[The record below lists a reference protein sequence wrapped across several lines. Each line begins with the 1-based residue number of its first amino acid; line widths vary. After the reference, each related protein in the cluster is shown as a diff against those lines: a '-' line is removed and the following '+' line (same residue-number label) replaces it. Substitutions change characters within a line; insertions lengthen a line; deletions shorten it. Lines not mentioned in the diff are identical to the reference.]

1 MLSATVYGLFF
12 TISIV
17 AIVVCIL
24 TIEKLWS
31 KKRTVV
37 VNSIPHDVQGP

>member
-1 MLSATVYGLFF
+1 MLSATAYGLFF